1 MGQKIHPTGFRLVVS
16 RDWSSRWYA
25 KKHDFADFLKKSVK
39 IREHIKA
46 IKDAAIS
53 RVIIAKTSNAAK
65 VTILSAKVSRLIGKK
80 GENLEVLRKKLQ
92 LLVDGMPIH
101 INVEEVKKPETDA
114 QLISENIAQ
123 QLEKRVMFR
132 RAMKRSIQNAMRL
145 GAQGVKIEC
154 SGRLNGIDIARSE
167 WYREGRVPLHTLRA
181 NIDYG
186 FSEAQTTYG
195 IIGIKVWVYKGDTLG
210 RKGIEI
216 ANAVEDDRKRKRQDQ
231 PNNRR
236 DDDNRNNKRVRKA
249 KPANTAAG
257 TTANNA
263 DAGTEKAQG

>member
-1 MGQKIHPTGFRLVVS
+1 MGQKIHPTGFRLVIT

-25 KKHDFADFLKKSVK
+25 KKHNFADFLKKSIK

-80 GENLEVLRKKLQ
+80 GENLEVLRKKLH
-92 LLVDGMPIH
+92 LLIDGMPIH
-101 INVEEVKKPETDA
+101 INVEEVKKPEIDA

-145 GAQGVKIEC
+145 GVQGIKIEC

-181 NIDYG
+181 NIEYG

-195 IIGIKVWVYKGDTLG
+195 IIGVKVWVYKGDTLG
-210 RKGIEI
+210 RKEIEVS
-216 ANAVEDDRKRKRQDQ
+216 ANDDDKKRKRQER
-231 PNNRR
+231 PNHKLG
-236 DDDNRNNKRVRKA
+236 DDRNNKRVRKA
-249 KPANTAAG
+249 KPATAG
-257 TTANNA
+257 ANANA
-263 DAGTEKAQG
+263 ITEKVQG